1 MHATALPRLP
11 KSFWII
17 AVLGLLWNLLGL
29 AMFFMQVTLSPEA
42 LAAMPAAQR
51 EIHGA
56 TPAWIDVTFGLTVV
70 SGVVS
75 GVLGAVGLLMRRRWA
90 VVMFGVSLVALA
102 VQLLGAYL
110 VTPAGAASG
119 AAGLGLPVLLIVIAF
134 ALLAYACNVA
144 SRGWLA

>member
-1 MHATALPRLP
+1 MHATALLRLP
-11 KSFWII
+11 KSFWTI

-29 AMFFMQVTLSPEA
+29 AMFFLQVTLSPEA

-56 TPAWIDVTFGLTVV
+56 TPAWIDVTFGLT
-70 SGVVS
+70 VVS